1 MALLIMRLKLFWTP
15 HLCIFCSFI
24 ANKNELISP
33 TLYISKCFKIEKKS
47 AYLRTALIILIISM
61 MSFNGIA
68 NVIKQ
73 HEIQGEYND
82 YTLENVVNWIN
93 SNTDINDPLAG
104 KIKL

>member
-1 MALLIMRLKLFWTP
+1 
-15 HLCIFCSFI
+15 
-24 ANKNELISP
+24 
-33 TLYISKCFKIEKKS
+33 
-47 AYLRTALIILIISM
+47 